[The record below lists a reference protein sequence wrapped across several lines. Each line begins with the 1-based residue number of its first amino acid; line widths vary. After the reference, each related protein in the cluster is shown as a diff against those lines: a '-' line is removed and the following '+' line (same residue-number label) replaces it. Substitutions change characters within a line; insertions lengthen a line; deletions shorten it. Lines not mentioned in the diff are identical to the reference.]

1 MFKVKPL
8 VILESFDSVCRI
20 DQVVGPFPALVSA
33 QSWRDTDLEERPP
46 FMDLVPWGPAAG

>member
-1 MFKVKPL
+1 MFKVKLL
-8 VILESFDSVCRI
+8 VILELFDSVCRI

-33 QSWRDTDLEERPP
+33 QSWRDTGLEERPP